1 MVETPNKCEPV
12 SLHHTL
18 LNLRPW
24 ASLSVIIYRLVSLFT
39 ELTKHRVDVTS
50 VWSSAQE
57 MSDTWTKL
65 DFLSIQITKIWHF
78 IFNFQFYIQGLELDG
93 SKVICTGNT
102 LSRWFPNQVW
112 TCVCVCVCVC
122 VCAHG
127 DQSTTSR
134 AVHQAISTLIF
145 ESSLLLISFSRRDKM
160 STEPSELPESL
171 YPVLRL

>member
-65 DFLSIQITKIWHF
+65 DLLSIQITKIWHF

-122 VCAHG
+122 VHMETRVLP
-127 DQSTTSR
+127 QEPFIR
-134 AVHQAISTLIF
+134 QY
-145 ESSLLLISFSRRDKM
+145 LLWFLNQVSYWYHLAEGIRCQQNPLNYLNLC
-160 STEPSELPESL
+160 TQ
-171 YPVLRL
+171 Y